1 MVRAVVRQPYFFKTS
16 KQIMKYAI
24 IGTGA
29 IGGFYGAR
37 LDKAG
42 FEVHFLLH
50 TDYQY
55 VVDHGLTIDSCDGNF
70 TLPSPKVY
78 DSTTKMP
85 QCDVVIV
92 ALKTTQNHLLPSL
105 LPPLLKPDTIILLIQ
120 NGIGVEADV
129 QQLFPSQP
137 IAAGMAFIC
146 SAKAGP
152 GHINHQF
159 YGNINIGNYSCHN
172 PQRYGQML
180 ADFRAAGI
188 GAADVEYLEAR
199 WKKAVWNMPF
209 NGMTVALNTTTN
221 RLLSCESTHR
231 LIYDQMLEVI
241 GAAQALGVKNL
252 DTRFADKMIANTI
265 KMPPYSPSMKLDF
278 DFHRP
283 MEINYLYTRPIAEAR
298 AAGFAMPKLE
308 MLEAELQFITLSSST
323 PS

>member
-16 KQIMKYAI
+16 KLIMKYAI

-78 DSTTKMP
+78 DSTSNMP

>member
-1 MVRAVVRQPYFFKTS
+1 
-16 KQIMKYAI
+16 MKYAI

-78 DSTTKMP
+78 DSTSEMP

-92 ALKTTQNHLLPSL
+92 ALKTTQNPLLPSL

-172 PQRYGQML
+172 PQRYNQML

>member
-1 MVRAVVRQPYFFKTS
+1 MCIRDR
-16 KQIMKYAI
+16 
-24 IGTGA
+24 
-29 IGGFYGAR
+29 
-37 LDKAG
+37 
-42 FEVHFLLH
+42 VHFLLH

-78 DSTTKMP
+78 DSTSKMP

-308 MLEAELQFITLSSST
+308 MLEAELKFITLSSST

>member
-1 MVRAVVRQPYFFKTS
+1 MRQPYFFKTS

-78 DSTTKMP
+78 DSTSEMP

-172 PQRYGQML
+172 PQRYNQML

>member
-78 DSTTKMP
+78 DSTSEMP

-172 PQRYGQML
+172 PQRYNQML

-308 MLEAELQFITLSSST
+308 MLEAELKFITLSSST

>member
-1 MVRAVVRQPYFFKTS
+1 
-16 KQIMKYAI
+16 MKYAI

-78 DSTTKMP
+78 DSTSDMP

-172 PQRYGQML
+172 PQRYNQML

>member
-1 MVRAVVRQPYFFKTS
+1 MRQPYFFKTS

-78 DSTTKMP
+78 DSTSEMP

>member
-1 MVRAVVRQPYFFKTS
+1 
-16 KQIMKYAI
+16 
-24 IGTGA
+24 
-29 IGGFYGAR
+29 
-37 LDKAG
+37 
-42 FEVHFLLH
+42 
-50 TDYQY
+50 
-55 VVDHGLTIDSCDGNF
+55 
-70 TLPSPKVY
+70 
-78 DSTTKMP
+78 MP

-241 GAAQALGVKNL
+241 GAAQALGVKHL

>member
-16 KQIMKYAI
+16 KLIMKYAI

-78 DSTTKMP
+78 DSTSDMP

-252 DTRFADKMIANTI
+252 DSRFADKMIANTI

-283 MEINYLYTRPIAEAR
+283 MEINYLYTRPIAEAH

>member
-1 MVRAVVRQPYFFKTS
+1 
-16 KQIMKYAI
+16 MKYAI

-78 DSTTKMP
+78 DSTSEMP

-92 ALKTTQNHLLPSL
+92 ALKTTQNHLLSSL

-172 PQRYGQML
+172 PQRYNQML

-252 DTRFADKMIANTI
+252 DSRFADKMIANTI

-283 MEINYLYTRPIAEAR
+283 MEINYLYTRPIAEAH

>member
-78 DSTTKMP
+78 DSTSKMP

-172 PQRYGQML
+172 PQRYNQML

-252 DTRFADKMIANTI
+252 DSRFADKMIANTI

-308 MLEAELQFITLSSST
+308 MLKAELLFITLSSST

>member
-16 KQIMKYAI
+16 KLIMKYAI

-78 DSTTKMP
+78 DSTSEMP

-92 ALKTTQNHLLPSL
+92 ALKTTQNHLLSSL

-172 PQRYGQML
+172 PQRYNQML

>member
-16 KQIMKYAI
+16 KLIMKYAI

-78 DSTTKMP
+78 DSTSDMP

-172 PQRYGQML
+172 PQRYNQML

-188 GAADVEYLEAR
+188 GAADVDYLEAR

-308 MLEAELQFITLSSST
+308 MLEAELKFITLSSST

>member
-1 MVRAVVRQPYFFKTS
+1 
-16 KQIMKYAI
+16 MKYAI

-78 DSTTKMP
+78 DSTSEMP

-172 PQRYGQML
+172 SQRYGQML

-283 MEINYLYTRPIAEAR
+283 MEINYLYTRPIAEAH

-308 MLEAELQFITLSSST
+308 MLEAELKFITLSSST

>member
-78 DSTTKMP
+78 DSTSKMP

-172 PQRYGQML
+172 PQRYNQML

-283 MEINYLYTRPIAEAR
+283 MEINYLYTRPIAEAH

>member
-78 DSTTKMP
+78 DSTSEMP

-172 PQRYGQML
+172 PQRYNQML

-283 MEINYLYTRPIAEAR
+283 MEINYLYTRPIAEAH

>member
-16 KQIMKYAI
+16 KLIMKYAI

-78 DSTTKMP
+78 DSTSDMP

-172 PQRYGQML
+172 PQRYNQML

-308 MLEAELQFITLSSST
+308 MLEAELKFITLSSST

>member
-1 MVRAVVRQPYFFKTS
+1 
-16 KQIMKYAI
+16 MKYAI

-78 DSTTKMP
+78 DSTSEMP

-146 SAKAGP
+146 SAKTGP

-172 PQRYGQML
+172 PQRYNQML
-180 ADFRAAGI
+180 ADFRTAGI

-308 MLEAELQFITLSSST
+308 MLEAELKFITLSSST

>member
-16 KQIMKYAI
+16 KLIMKYAI

-55 VVDHGLTIDSCDGNF
+55 VVDHGLTIDSCGGNF

-78 DSTTKMP
+78 DSTSKMP

-172 PQRYGQML
+172 PQRYNQML

-308 MLEAELQFITLSSST
+308 MLEAELKFITLSSST

>member
-1 MVRAVVRQPYFFKTS
+1 
-16 KQIMKYAI
+16 MKYAI

-78 DSTTKMP
+78 DSTSKMP

-92 ALKTTQNHLLPSL
+92 ALKTTQNHLLSSL

-172 PQRYGQML
+172 PQRYNQML

>member
-78 DSTTKMP
+78 DSTSEMP

-172 PQRYGQML
+172 PQRYNQML

-252 DTRFADKMIANTI
+252 DSRFADKMIANTI

-283 MEINYLYTRPIAEAR
+283 MEINYLYTRPIAEAH

-308 MLEAELQFITLSSST
+308 MLEAELKFITLSSST

>member
-16 KQIMKYAI
+16 KLIMKYAI

-78 DSTTKMP
+78 DSTSEMP

-241 GAAQALGVKNL
+241 GAAQALGVENL

>member
-16 KQIMKYAI
+16 KLIMKYAI

-78 DSTTKMP
+78 DSTSKMP

-172 PQRYGQML
+172 PQRYNQML

>member
-1 MVRAVVRQPYFFKTS
+1 
-16 KQIMKYAI
+16 MKYAI

-78 DSTTKMP
+78 DSTSDMP

-283 MEINYLYTRPIAEAR
+283 MEINYLYTRPIAEAH

>member
-16 KQIMKYAI
+16 KLIMKYAI

-78 DSTTKMP
+78 DSTSEMP

-146 SAKAGP
+146 SAKTGP

-172 PQRYGQML
+172 PQRYNQML
-180 ADFRAAGI
+180 ADFRTAGI

-308 MLEAELQFITLSSST
+308 MLEAELKFITLSSST

>member
-16 KQIMKYAI
+16 KLIMKYAI

-308 MLEAELQFITLSSST
+308 MLEAELKFITLSSST

>member
-16 KQIMKYAI
+16 KLIMKYAI

-78 DSTTKMP
+78 DSTSKMP

-172 PQRYGQML
+172 PQRYNQML

-298 AAGFAMPKLE
+298 VAGFAMPKLE
-308 MLEAELQFITLSSST
+308 MLEAELKFITLSSST

>member
-16 KQIMKYAI
+16 KLIMKYAI

-78 DSTTKMP
+78 DSTSKMP

-105 LPPLLKPDTIILLIQ
+105 LPPLLNPDTIILLIQ

-172 PQRYGQML
+172 PQRYNQML

>member
-42 FEVHFLLH
+42 LEVHFLLH

-78 DSTTKMP
+78 DSTSEMP

-172 PQRYGQML
+172 PQRYNQML

>member
-16 KQIMKYAI
+16 KLIMKYAI

-78 DSTTKMP
+78 DSTSKMP

-172 PQRYGQML
+172 PQRYNQML

-252 DTRFADKMIANTI
+252 DSRFADKMIANTI

-283 MEINYLYTRPIAEAR
+283 MEINYLYTRPIAEAH

>member
-1 MVRAVVRQPYFFKTS
+1 MRQPYFFKTS

-78 DSTTKMP
+78 DSTSKMP

-92 ALKTTQNHLLPSL
+92 ALKTTQNHLLSSL

-172 PQRYGQML
+172 PQRYNQML

>member
-16 KQIMKYAI
+16 KLIMKYAI

-78 DSTTKMP
+78 DSTSKMP

-172 PQRYGQML
+172 PQRYNQML
-180 ADFRAAGI
+180 ADFRTAGI

-308 MLEAELQFITLSSST
+308 MLEAELKFITLSSST

>member
-1 MVRAVVRQPYFFKTS
+1 MRQPYFFKTS

-172 PQRYGQML
+172 PQRYNQML

-308 MLEAELQFITLSSST
+308 MLEAELKFITLSSST

>member
-16 KQIMKYAI
+16 KLIMKYAI

-42 FEVHFLLH
+42 LEVHFLLH

-78 DSTTKMP
+78 DSTSEMP

-308 MLEAELQFITLSSST
+308 MLEAELKFITLSSST

>member
-78 DSTTKMP
+78 DSTSEMP

-252 DTRFADKMIANTI
+252 DSRFADKMIANTI